1 MLSFCEDSI
10 KTMRAMMV
18 AIDDINSHTYH
29 HIFNLL
35 VYMSVCRSQIAISIE
50 GGGSNNGTCN
60 ASGVVVVAAVLINED
75 RAEICTCMQK
85 MSEL

>member
-1 MLSFCEDSI
+1 MTVVVTKNSI
-10 KTMRAMMV
+10 IHAV
-18 AIDDINSHTYH
+18 YH

-60 ASGVVVVAAVLINED
+60 ASGVVVAAVLINED